1 MQEHHLTVP
10 RSARYYTLGEPG
22 PAVRQVWIVC
32 HGYGQLAG
40 RFLAHFEP
48 IADASRL
55 IVAPEGL
62 SRFYLESGVHERVGA
77 TWMTREDRLAEI
89 EDYVRYLD
97 ALHAALFRQVDRGA
111 VQLVVLGFS
120 QGVATAARWVARGV
134 RVERLVAWGGVLPPE
149 LDFAALKDVFARMRF
164 TIVYGTADEYI
175 TPKIAAQEEGRL
187 RAAHIPFDVRTFDG
201 GHDVPAAALRALAS
215 G

>member
-40 RFLAHFEP
+40 RFVRHFEP
-48 IADASRL
+48 LEDASRL

-62 SRFYLESGVHERVGA
+62 SRFYLDAAGRERVGA
-77 TWMTREDRLAEI
+77 TWMTREDRLTDIA
-89 EDYVRYLD
+89 DYLRYLD
-97 ALHAALFRQVDRGA
+97 ALHATLFRQIDRGA
-111 VQLVVLGFS
+111 VDLAVLGFS
-120 QGVATAARWVARGV
+120 QGVATAARWVAHGA

-149 LDFAALKDVFARMRF
+149 LDFAGLAGVFAHTRL
-164 TIVYGTADEYI
+164 TIVYGITDDYI
-175 TPKIAAQEEGRL
+175 TPKIAAQEEARL
-187 RAAHIPFDVRTFDG
+187 QSARVPFDVRTFQG
-201 GHDVPAAALRALAS
+201 GHEIQPAALRALAA